1 MRYHKNSYTV
11 NTNGMYNGA
20 MEYANGGLTTSSSFY
35 SPESTPYYT
44 QNSAKFGSPYISSPA
59 QTMPSTVSNM
69 YTSNYSV
76 SPTNRSRGAN
86 VNGSTPGLAWPTNNF
101 ASYSVPGIS
110 PSVNS
115 PNGTQNG
122 SANGTGSNGSSASR
136 ISRGLN
142 SAFNS
147 ALQTTYGGYPQSQ
160 GDRYHW
166 VNKPIVKA

>member
-1 MRYHKNSYTV
+1 MRSFHKNSYTV
-11 NTNGMYNGA
+11 NANGMYNSA
-20 MEYANGGLTTSSSFY
+20 MEYVNNGGLTTSSSYY

-44 QNSAKFGSPYISSPA
+44 QNSAKFGSPYSPSPA

-86 VNGSTPGLAWPTNNF
+86 VNGSTPLAWPTNNF

-115 PNGTQNG
+115 PNGTQQG
-122 SANGTGSNGSSASR
+122 SANGTGSTGTGASKF
-136 ISRGLN
+136 SRGLHT
-142 SAFNS
+142 AFNS
-147 ALQTTYGGYPQSQ
+147 ALQTYGAYPQSQ